1 MAPALVYVVVRD
13 LQVGGRVQKM
23 IADENERQA
32 VPAQEKK
39 P

>member
-23 IADENERQA
+23 IADESERQS
-32 VPAQEKK
+32 PQEKK